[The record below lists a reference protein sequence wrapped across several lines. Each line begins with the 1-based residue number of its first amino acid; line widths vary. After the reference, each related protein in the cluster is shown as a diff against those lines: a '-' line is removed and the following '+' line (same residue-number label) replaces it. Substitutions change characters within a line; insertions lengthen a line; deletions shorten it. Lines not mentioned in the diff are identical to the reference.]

1 MTRLPFVVAI
11 LAFAAL
17 IPAGGLQAQDP
28 LPAFDVAS
36 VKHNTSATAR
46 LAINRAPARLTVV
59 GAPLSS
65 LILMAYNVRASL
77 ARFTVEGMPMS
88 GRPCTADC
96 KTKDEVL
103 SARFDVTATVPMGTT
118 ASNEQQM
125 LMLRRLLAERFK
137 LKTRTEMRDI
147 PVYALT
153 VVRSGQLGAQL
164 RPSEHNCE
172 VSRVESVCQNAVV
185 GPGGTTLRSAGGL
198 AALLRQIEGQLD
210 RPAIDR
216 TGLKGNFEWR
226 LTYELRPPERDLPAA
241 SRVPGIDAALQEQLG
256 LRLVPLV
263 APHDV
268 LTIESAEMP
277 TPD

>member
-77 ARFTVEGMPMS
+77 ARFTVEGLTP
-88 GRPCTADC
+88 GDPCLADC
-96 KTKDEVL
+96 KTRNDVL
-103 SARFDVTATVPMGTT
+103 RARFDVTATVPVGTT

-153 VVRSGQLGAQL
+153 VVRPGQLGAQL

-216 TGLKGNFEWR
+216 TGLTGNFEWR

-241 SRVPGIDAALQEQLG
+241 SRTPAIDAALQEQLG
-256 LRLVPLV
+256 FRLVPLV
-263 APHDV
+263 APYDV
-268 LTIESAEMP
+268 MTIESVEMP